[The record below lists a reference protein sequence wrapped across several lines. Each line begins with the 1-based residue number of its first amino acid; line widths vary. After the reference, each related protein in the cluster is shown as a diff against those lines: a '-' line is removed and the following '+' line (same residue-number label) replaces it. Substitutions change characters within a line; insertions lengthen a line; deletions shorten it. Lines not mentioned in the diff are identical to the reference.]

1 MQVRIGVQ
9 SVAKEIVVDTTVS
22 ADEIEQSLME
32 ALQTENGVF
41 ILVDERGGRVV
52 VPAAHVG
59 YLEISED
66 ESRSVGFSTF

>member
-1 MQVRIGVQ
+1 VQVRIGVQ
-9 SVAKEIVVDTTVS
+9 SVAKEIVVETTVS

-41 ILVDERGGRVV
+41 VLIDERGGRVV
-52 VPAAHVG
+52 VPASHVG

-66 ESRSVGFSTF
+66 ESRQVGFSTF

>member
-1 MQVRIGVQ
+1 VQVRIGVQ

>member
-1 MQVRIGVQ
+1 VQVRIGVQ

-41 ILVDERGGRVV
+41 VLIDERGGRVV
-52 VPAAHVG
+52 IPAAHVG
-59 YLEISED
+59 YLELSED
-66 ESRSVGFSTF
+66 ESRQVGFSTF